1 MLIGVPRELL
11 ESENRVAATPKT
23 VQQILKL
30 GFDVIVEHDAG
41 FKASFED
48 QAFIDAGAK
57 IGSSSE
63 VWHSDVIFKVNPPT
77 DAEIDQMK
85 EGATLVSFIWRAQN
99 PDLMKKLTSKKINV
113 LAMDSVPR
121 ISRAQALDALSS
133 MANISGYRAVI
144 EAAHEF
150 GSFFTGQI
158 TAAGKVP
165 PAKVLVIGAG
175 VAGLAAIGAA
185 NSLGAIVRAFDSRPE
200 VKEQVQSMGASFL
213 EIDFKEEGGSG
224 DGYAKVMS
232 EEFNRR
238 AMELYAEQAKEVDII
253 ITTAAI
259 PGKPAPRLITKE
271 MVDSMKPGSV
281 VVDLAA
287 ATGGNCAY
295 TEAGK
300 VVTTENQVKI
310 IGYTDF
316 PSRLPTQS
324 SQLYGTNL
332 VNLLKLLCKEKDG
345 KINIDFDD
353 VVLRGVTVVRDGEE
367 IPPAKVLV
375 IGAGVAGLAAIGA
388 ANSLGAI
395 VRAFDSRPEVK
406 EQVQSMGA
414 SFLEIDF
421 KEEGG
426 SGDGY
431 AKVMSEEFNRRAMEL
446 YAEQAKEVD
455 IIITTAAIPGKP
467 APRLITKEMVDSMKP
482 GSVVVDLA
490 AATGG
495 NCAYTEAG
503 KVVTTE
509 NQVKIIGYTDFP
521 SRLPTQSSQ
530 LYGTNLVNLLK
541 LLCKEKD
548 GNINIDFDDVVLR
561 GVTVVR
567 DGEEIPPAQIQV
579 SAQPKQEAKA
589 AQSAVKKEEEK
600 PADPR
605 IKYGVMAGVGVLF
618 LWLAS
623 VAPAAF
629 LSHFT
634 VFVLACVVG
643 YYVVWNVSHAL
654 HTPLMAVTN
663 AISGIIIVG
672 ALLQIRQPTGN
683 FFIDA
688 LAFVAILVASI
699 NIFGGFRVTQRML
712 AMFRKG

>member
-11 ESENRVAATPKT
+11 ENESRVAATPKT

-48 QAFIDAGAK
+48 QAFLEAGAK
-57 IGSSSE
+57 IGTSAE
-63 VWHSDVIFKVNPPT
+63 IWQSDIIFKVNAPT
-77 DAEIDQMK
+77 DEEIAQMK
-85 EGATLVSFIWRAQN
+85 EGATLVSFIWRMQN
-99 PDLMKKLTSKKINV
+99 PELMKKLTAKKINV
-113 LAMDSVPR
+113 LAMDAVPR

-281 VVDLAA
+281 IVDLAA
-287 ATGGNCAY
+287 ATGGNCEY
-295 TEAGK
+295 TQAGK
-300 VVTTENQVKI
+300 VVTTENQVK
-310 IGYTDF
+310 
-316 PSRLPTQS
+316 
-324 SQLYGTNL
+324 
-332 VNLLKLLCKEKDG
+332 
-345 KINIDFDD
+345 
-353 VVLRGVTVVRDGEE
+353 VV
-367 IPPAKVLV
+367 
-375 IGAGVAGLAAIGA
+375 
-388 ANSLGAI
+388 
-395 VRAFDSRPEVK
+395 
-406 EQVQSMGA
+406 
-414 SFLEIDF
+414 
-421 KEEGG
+421 
-426 SGDGY
+426 
-431 AKVMSEEFNRRAMEL
+431 
-446 YAEQAKEVD
+446 
-455 IIITTAAIPGKP
+455 
-467 APRLITKEMVDSMKP
+467 
-482 GSVVVDLA
+482 
-490 AATGG
+490 
-495 NCAYTEAG
+495 
-503 KVVTTE
+503 
-509 NQVKIIGYTDFP
+509 GYTDFP

-548 GNINIDFDDVVLR
+548 GNINIDFEDVVLR

-579 SAQPKQEAKA
+579 SAQPKQETKA
-589 AQSAVKKEEEK
+589 TPVVEKKESK
-600 PADPR
+600 PTDPR
-605 IKYGVMAGVGVLF
+605 VKYGVMAGVGVLF

-683 FFIDA
+683 LFIDA